1 VVQDYLYE
9 LEKKIAK
16 QQTRVDELRRNKG
29 LNEDKIKKSQDQA
42 RKLNI
47 AAEAKENHDIGEREV
62 KMRAIQRDQN
72 YKYDKAVKALDKFN
86 DASAQTE
93 NNVHQKLV

>member
-1 VVQDYLYE
+1 MGNAVANLTMFTKESSDDKEEIDLQLQMVQDYLYE

-16 QQTRVDELRRNKG
+16 QQTRVEELRRQKG

-62 KMRAIQRDQN
+62 KMRAI
-72 YKYDKAVKALDKFN
+72 
-86 DASAQTE
+86 
-93 NNVHQKLV
+93 